1 MNILPEEFIERIRKD
16 LGDEADSFLGSFFD
30 EPKRG
35 LRINPL
41 KVGAGMEE
49 SLSKSLRQIP
59 WEKHG
64 YYYEPLIF
72 PGKSPL
78 HEAGAYYIQEP
89 SAMAPVSYLDVQPG
103 MCVLDLCAAPGGK
116 STQIASKLEGRGILI
131 ANEIISDRARVLSQN
146 IERLGIK
153 NALVLSHT
161 PKELAERYPAS
172 FDRILVDAPCS
183 GEGMMRR
190 DETAVGEWSGENVT
204 MCAKRQEDILDAASV
219 MLKPGGRL
227 VYSTCTFS
235 IQENEG
241 QIIRFLKKHP
251 DYRAVKAAPAEG
263 MRRGLPLTGGDPDSD
278 LKGEEKRPNTE
289 LTDTQ
294 DMKEGMLRIWPQDG
308 YGEGHFVAVLERTGG
323 RLPVSCGYQGSK
335 EPPLNNKQRQEI
347 RPFKEF
353 IADVIA
359 EGTLK
364 DHLSDPQ
371 NLFMFGKKLCA
382 LPEDG
387 LPLLS
392 GLKVIRAGLE
402 LGEIRKERF
411 IPSHSLAL
419 AMKSEDAVRL
429 AELNKGEAFDAKD
442 PLMYLNG
449 QTLAAD
455 EASLMKKDPATRDDG
470 WTLATI
476 SGISAGWVKASKGIL
491 KNHYPKGLRINKA
504 Y

>member
-1 MNILPEEFIERIRKD
+1 
-16 LGDEADSFLGSFFD
+16 
-30 EPKRG
+30 
-35 LRINPL
+35 
-41 KVGAGMEE
+41 
-49 SLSKSLRQIP
+49 
-59 WEKHG
+59 
-64 YYYEPLIF
+64 
-72 PGKSPL
+72 
-78 HEAGAYYIQEP
+78 
-89 SAMAPVSYLDVQPG
+89 MAPVSYLDVRPG

-131 ANEIISDRARVLSQN
+131 ANEIISDRARILSQN
-146 IERLGIK
+146 IERMGIK

-161 PKELAERYPAS
+161 PKELAKRYPAS

-190 DETAVGEWSGENVT
+190 DETAINEWSDENVA

-235 IQENEG
+235 IPENEA
-241 QIIRFLKKHP
+241 QIIRFLEKHP
-251 DYRAVKAAPAEG
+251 DYRAVKAEPAEG
-263 MRRGLPLTGGDPDSD
+263 MRRGLSIAGGDADSYQGTEEERP
-278 LKGEEKRPNTE
+278 KPEEK
-289 LTDTQ
+289 DAQ
-294 DMKEGMLRIWPQDG
+294 DVQEGMLRIWPQDG
-308 YGEGHFVAVLERTGG
+308 YGEGHFIAVLERTGG
-323 RLPVSCGYQGSK
+323 RLPVSCGYQGAK

-353 IADVIA
+353 VADVISKGA
-359 EGTLK
+359 LK
-364 DHLSDPQ
+364 DHISDPG

-382 LPEDG
+382 LPYSG

-392 GLKVIRAGLE
+392 GLKVIRAGFE
-402 LGEIRKERF
+402 LGEIRKDRF

-419 AMKSEDAVRL
+419 AMKAEDAVRL
-429 AELNKGEAFDAKD
+429 AELQGESFDAKD
-442 PLMYLNG
+442 PFQAMDNNKAARYLNG

-455 EASLMKKDPATRDDG
+455 EASMMKKDPAARDDG
-470 WTLATI
+470 WTLVTI
-476 SGISAGWVKASKGIL
+476 SGISAGWVKATKGIL